1 MQSNRNN
8 ESEELKMDN
17 ISVIEIFMAS
27 RRVGRMALT
36 PDGLCGFE
44 YDTDWIQTGFSISPY
59 YLHLKPGL
67 IMAKRDPFSGNFGVF
82 DDSLPDGWGNLLLD
96 RYLQEKEIDPYKL
109 NVLERLSLIGS
120 TGRGS
125 LEYRPDK
132 SIATDDEFLDF
143 NRLAKEAE
151 NILESKESA
160 GSVDLLYK
168 YGGSSGGA
176 RPKVFAKIDDREWLL
191 KFKATYD
198 PVNVGETEYNYTLLA
213 RECGIRMA
221 ETRLFDGRYFG
232 VERFDRTPQGKI
244 HTISAAGLLHANYR
258 IPSLD
263 YSILLKLTLNLTK
276 DMEQVA
282 QMFRLMVFNIL
293 ISNRDDHAKNFS
305 FQWVNG
311 VWKLSPAYDLLPSSG
326 FNGYHTTTINGK
338 GEPTFSDIIA
348 VASEVGI
355 TKQRATQ
362 ITEEVS
368 EKCMKERMSMIIV
381 KTTRC

>member
-1 MQSNRNN
+1 MYH
-8 ESEELKMDN
+8 
-17 ISVIEIFMAS
+17 

-36 PDGLCGFE
+36 PEGLCGFE
-44 YDTDWIQTGFSISPY
+44 YDQDWIQTGFSISPL
-59 YLHLKPGL
+59 YLPLKPGL
-67 IMAKRDPFSGNFGVF
+67 IMSKRDPFGGNFGVF

-96 RYLQEKEIDPYKL
+96 RYLQEKGVDPYKL
-109 NVLERLSLIGS
+109 SVLERLSLIGS
-120 TGRGS
+120 TGRGA

-132 SIATDDEFLDF
+132 SISANDEFLDF
-143 NRLAKEAE
+143 DHLAKEAE
-151 NILESKESA
+151 KILESKEST

-176 RPKVFAKIDDREWLL
+176 RPKVFAKIDRSEWLV
-191 KFKATYD
+191 KFKATSD
-198 PVNVGETEYNYTLLA
+198 PVNVGEIEYNYSLLA

-232 VERFDRTPQGKI
+232 VERFDRTHQGKI

-282 QMFRLMVFNIL
+282 EMFRLMGFNIL

-305 FQWVNG
+305 FQWING
-311 VWKLSPAYDLLPSSG
+311 VWRLSPAYDLLPSSG
-326 FNGYHTTTINGK
+326 FNGYHTTTINSK
-338 GEPTFSDIIA
+338 GEPTLADAITLATEIGLSKQYAAQII
-348 VASEVGI
+348 
-355 TKQRATQ
+355 
-362 ITEEVS
+362 EELT
-368 EKCMKERMSMIIV
+368 EKCIAKQMAKFRL
-381 KTTRC
+381 R